1 MITQKRFDLIIQ
13 LLKEKEF
20 LTLQELIQMTGCS
33 ASTIRRDLS
42 KLQKMGKLQ
51 RVHGGATLKN
61 TALSEPEMSE
71 KKERNIQEKRE
82 IGKLAAEQ
90 IEDRDCIYIDAGTTT
105 FEMIDYI
112 EAKEIVAVTNGL
124 THVEALLKR
133 GIKTLIIGGDVKANT
148 LASVGPR
155 AIETLKHYHF
165 DKVFIGM
172 NGIDTEG
179 RLTTPD
185 EQEAYVKE
193 NAMKV
198 GQHIF
203 ILIDSSKFG
212 HTYFA
217 GVSVNTKVPCD
228 ILTSA
233 KALTRGDIK
242 TYRNSY
248 SIIGGQ

>member
-1 MITQKRFDLIIQ
+1 
-13 LLKEKEF
+13 
-20 LTLQELIQMTGCS
+20 
-33 ASTIRRDLS
+33 
-42 KLQKMGKLQ
+42 
-51 RVHGGATLKN
+51 
-61 TALSEPEMSE
+61 
-71 KKERNIQEKRE
+71 
-82 IGKLAAEQ
+82 
-90 IEDRDCIYIDAGTTT
+90 
-105 FEMIDYI
+105 
-112 EAKEIVAVTNGL
+112 
-124 THVEALLKR
+124 
-133 GIKTLIIGGDVKANT
+133 
-148 LASVGPR
+148 
-155 AIETLKHYHF
+155 
-165 DKVFIGM
+165 M
-172 NGIDTEG
+172 NGIDSEG